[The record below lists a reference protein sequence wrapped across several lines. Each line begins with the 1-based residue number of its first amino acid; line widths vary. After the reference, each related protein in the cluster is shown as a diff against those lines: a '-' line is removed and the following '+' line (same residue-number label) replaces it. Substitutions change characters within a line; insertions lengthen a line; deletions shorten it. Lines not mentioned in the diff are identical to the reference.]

1 MSWWDIF
8 EDVAPWAPFVGEV
21 VNAYTDQSNA
31 RRQQTRDR
39 VEQDLIEGYNADQL
53 KLYNEA
59 LEFRNM
65 QEANIEEE
73 FQGNLGP
80 ALAMMTSL
88 PDTSAMANEM
98 TEAAAAGF
106 DAQPMGQGGTQA
118 YADALG
124 AMRGEVGAR
133 QASLNPLRAA
143 AHAPFIENL
152 NRQSAQAL
160 INSMQDIKTGT
171 NEIARLVGRD
181 RPVSQTPHELAKL
194 YEGKFEELGPMRHN
208 PFTGLGSLFKAGGQ
222 GYYNNQMLNALKGIS

>member
-39 VEQDLIEGYNADQL
+39 VEQELIEDYNADQL

-65 QEANIEEE
+65 QDANIEEE

-80 ALAMMTSL
+80 ALAMITSL

-124 AMRGEVGAR
+124 AMRGKVGAR

-194 YEGKFEELGPMRHN
+194 YEGKFEELGPMRRN
-208 PFTGLGSLFKAGGQ
+208 PFTGLGNLFKSGGQ
-222 GYYNNQMLNALKGIS
+222 AYYNNRMLNALEDIS

>member
-39 VEQDLIEGYNADQL
+39 VEQELIEGYNADQL

-65 QEANIEEE
+65 QDANIEEE

-124 AMRGEVGAR
+124 AMRGKVGAR

-160 INSMQDIKTGT
+160 INSMQDIRTGT

-194 YEGKFEELGPMRHN
+194 YERKFEELGPMRRN
-208 PFTGLGSLFKAGGQ
+208 PFTGLGNLFKSGGQ
-222 GYYNNQMLNALKGIS
+222 AYYNNQMLNALKGVS

>member
-39 VEQDLIEGYNADQL
+39 VEQELIEDYNADQL

-65 QEANIEEE
+65 QDANIEEE

-124 AMRGEVGAR
+124 AMRGKVGAR

-160 INSMQDIKTGT
+160 INSMQDIRSGT

-194 YEGKFEELGPMRHN
+194 YEGKFEELGPMRRN
-208 PFTGLGSLFKAGGQ
+208 PFTGLGNLFKSGGQ
-222 GYYNNQMLNALKGIS
+222 AYYNNRMLNALEDIS

>member
-39 VEQDLIEGYNADQL
+39 VEQELIEGYNADQL

-65 QEANIEEE
+65 QDANIEEE

-124 AMRGEVGAR
+124 AMRGKVGAR

-160 INSMQDIKTGT
+160 INSMQDIRTGT

-194 YEGKFEELGPMRHN
+194 YEGKFEELGPMRRN
-208 PFTGLGSLFKAGGQ
+208 PFTGLGNLFKSGGQ
-222 GYYNNQMLNALKGIS
+222 AYYNNRMLNALEDIS

>member
-39 VEQDLIEGYNADQL
+39 VEQELIEDYNADQL

-65 QEANIEEE
+65 QDANIEEE

-124 AMRGEVGAR
+124 AMRGKVGAR

-160 INSMQDIKTGT
+160 INSMQDIRTGT

-194 YEGKFEELGPMRHN
+194 YEGKFEELGPMRRN
-208 PFTGLGSLFKAGGQ
+208 PFTGLGNLFKSGGQ
-222 GYYNNQMLNALKGIS
+222 AYYNNQMLNALKGVS

>member
-39 VEQDLIEGYNADQL
+39 VEQELIEDYNADQL

-65 QEANIEEE
+65 QDANIEEE

-88 PDTSAMANEM
+88 PDTSLPGN
-98 TEAAAAGF
+98 
-106 DAQPMGQGGTQA
+106 PV
-118 YADALG
+118 
-124 AMRGEVGAR
+124 VG
-133 QASLNPLRAA
+133 
-143 AHAPFIENL
+143 
-152 NRQSAQAL
+152 
-160 INSMQDIKTGT
+160 
-171 NEIARLVGRD
+171 
-181 RPVSQTPHELAKL
+181 
-194 YEGKFEELGPMRHN
+194 
-208 PFTGLGSLFKAGGQ
+208 
-222 GYYNNQMLNALKGIS
+222 

>member
-39 VEQDLIEGYNADQL
+39 VEQELIEDYNADQL

-65 QEANIEEE
+65 QDANIEEE

-106 DAQPMGQGGTQA
+106 DAQPTGQGGTQA

-124 AMRGEVGAR
+124 AMRGKVGAR

-194 YEGKFEELGPMRHN
+194 YEGKFEELGPMRRN
-208 PFTGLGSLFKAGGQ
+208 PFTGLGNLFKSGGQ
-222 GYYNNQMLNALKGIS
+222 AYYNNQMLNALKGVS

>member
-39 VEQDLIEGYNADQL
+39 VEQELIEGYNADQL

-65 QEANIEEE
+65 QDANIEEE

-124 AMRGEVGAR
+124 AMRGKVGAR

-194 YEGKFEELGPMRHN
+194 YEGKFEELGPMRRN
-208 PFTGLGSLFKAGGQ
+208 PFTGLGNLFKSGGQ
-222 GYYNNQMLNALKGIS
+222 AYYNNQMLNALKGVS

>member
-39 VEQDLIEGYNADQL
+39 VEQELIEDYNADQL

-65 QEANIEEE
+65 QDANIEEE

-124 AMRGEVGAR
+124 AMRGKVGAR

-160 INSMQDIKTGT
+160 INSMQDIRPGT

-194 YEGKFEELGPMRHN
+194 YEGKFEELGPMRRN
-208 PFTGLGSLFKAGGQ
+208 PFTGLGNLFKSGGQ
-222 GYYNNQMLNALKGIS
+222 AYYNNQMLNALKGVS

>member
-39 VEQDLIEGYNADQL
+39 VEQELIEDYNADQL

-65 QEANIEEE
+65 QDANIEEE

-124 AMRGEVGAR
+124 AMRGKVGAR

-160 INSMQDIKTGT
+160 INSMQDIRTGT

-194 YEGKFEELGPMRHN
+194 YEGKFEELGPMRRN
-208 PFTGLGSLFKAGGQ
+208 PFTGLGNLFKSGGQ
-222 GYYNNQMLNALKGIS
+222 AYYNNQMLNALEDIS

>member
-39 VEQDLIEGYNADQL
+39 VEQELIEDYNADQL

-65 QEANIEEE
+65 QDANIEEE

-124 AMRGEVGAR
+124 AMRGKVGAR

-194 YEGKFEELGPMRHN
+194 YEGKFEELGPMRRN
-208 PFTGLGSLFKAGGQ
+208 PFTGLGNLFKSGGQ
-222 GYYNNQMLNALKGIS
+222 AYYNNQMLNALKGVS

>member
-31 RRQQTRDR
+31 RWQQTRDR
-39 VEQDLIEGYNADQL
+39 VEQELIEDYNADQL

-65 QEANIEEE
+65 QDANIEEE

-124 AMRGEVGAR
+124 AMRGKVGAR

-160 INSMQDIKTGT
+160 INSMQDIRTGT

-194 YEGKFEELGPMRHN
+194 YEGKFEELGPMRRN
-208 PFTGLGSLFKAGGQ
+208 PFTGLGNLFKSGGQ
-222 GYYNNQMLNALKGIS
+222 AYYNNRMLNALEDIS

>member
-21 VNAYTDQSNA
+21 VDAYTDQSNA

-39 VEQDLIEGYNADQL
+39 VEQELIEDYNADQL

-65 QEANIEEE
+65 QDANIDEA
-73 FQGNLGP
+73 FQSNLGP

-106 DAQPMGQGGTQA
+106 DAQPTGPGGTQA

-124 AMRGEVGAR
+124 A
-133 QASLNPLRAA
+133 
-143 AHAPFIENL
+143 
-152 NRQSAQAL
+152 
-160 INSMQDIKTGT
+160 INSMQDIRTGT

-194 YEGKFEELGPMRHN
+194 YEGKFEELGPMRRN
-208 PFTGLGSLFKAGGQ
+208 PFTGLGSLFKTGGQ
-222 GYYNNQMLNALKGIS
+222 GYYNNQMLNALKDIS

>member
-39 VEQDLIEGYNADQL
+39 VEQELIEDYNADQL

-65 QEANIEEE
+65 QDANIEEE

-124 AMRGEVGAR
+124 AMRGKVGAR

-160 INSMQDIKTGT
+160 INSMQDIRTGT

-194 YEGKFEELGPMRHN
+194 YEGKFEELGPMRRN
-208 PFTGLGSLFKAGGQ
+208 PFTGLGNLFKSGGQ
-222 GYYNNQMLNALKGIS
+222 AYYNNRMLNALEDIS

>member
-39 VEQDLIEGYNADQL
+39 VEQELIEGYNADQL

-65 QEANIEEE
+65 QDANIEEE

-124 AMRGEVGAR
+124 AMRGKVGAR

-160 INSMQDIKTGT
+160 INSMQDIRTGT

-194 YEGKFEELGPMRHN
+194 YEGKFEELGPMRRN
-208 PFTGLGSLFKAGGQ
+208 PFTGLGNLFKSGGQ
-222 GYYNNQMLNALKGIS
+222 AYYNNQMLNALKGVS